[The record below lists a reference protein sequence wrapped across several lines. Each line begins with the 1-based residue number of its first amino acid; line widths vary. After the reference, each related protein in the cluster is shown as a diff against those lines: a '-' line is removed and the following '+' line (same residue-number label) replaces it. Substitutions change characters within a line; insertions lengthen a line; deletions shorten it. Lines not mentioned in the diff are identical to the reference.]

1 MNRKT
6 ITIIGLQTVIIVVL
20 FWVLVFYG
28 KDEYEAATSEKDE
41 VIASPSLVT
50 TENGAAVVTLSAE
63 SQKQSGIAT
72 TTLQAA
78 THEAAVSTFGTVVGI
93 DTLMEMRTRYL
104 TAVAEA
110 GVIHASITNSKQ
122 DYVRLRLL
130 NQDGRNVSDRVV
142 AAAESTWKTDQARL
156 NASETTAASLRD
168 AMRQQWGQTL
178 ADWAAQA
185 SPTDGFQRLMKH
197 QDVLLQVTLPIAAA
211 TPAKDSTLQ
220 LESSV
225 NQGETIAATFVS
237 VAPQA
242 DATVQGKTFYYRA
255 PAESL
260 RMGMRV
266 TARLSEADK
275 AQVGVVVPAT
285 AVVWYANQP
294 WAYRKQGNNQ
304 FVRTPIT
311 TETEVD
317 DGWFNTTGVKAGD
330 MVVTTGAQLLLSE
343 EFKYQIKN
351 ENED

>member
-1 MNRKT
+1 MNKKT
-6 ITIIGLQTVIIVVL
+6 LVIIGLQTVIIVVL

-28 KDEYEAATSEKDE
+28 KDEYEAATNEKDE

-72 TTLQAA
+72 TTLQGT

-104 TAVAEA
+104 TAAAEA
-110 GVIHASITNSKQ
+110 NVIRASIGNSKQ
-122 DYVRLRLL
+122 DYERLRLL
-130 NQDGRNVSDRVV
+130 NQDGRNVSDRAV
-142 AAAESTWKTDQARL
+142 AAAESAWKAEQARL

-185 SPTDGFQRLMKH
+185 TPTNDFQRLLKY
-197 QDVLLQVTLPIAAA
+197 QDVLLQVTLPIATA
-211 TPAKDSTLQ
+211 TPAKNSTLQ
-220 LESSV
+220 IEPSGS
-225 NQGETIAATFVS
+225 QGKTIAATFIS
-237 VAPQA
+237 AAPQT
-242 DATVQGKTFYYRA
+242 DTTIQGKTFYYRA
-255 PAESL
+255 PAEQL
-260 RMGMRV
+260 RAGMRV

-275 AQVGVVVPAT
+275 AQSGVIVPAN
-285 AVVWYANQP
+285 AVVWYANQA
-294 WAYRKQGNNQ
+294 WLYRKQGNDK

-311 TETEVD
+311 TDIEVD
-317 DGWFNTTGVKAGD
+317 DGWFNTTGLKAGD
-330 MVVTTGAQLLLSE
+330 AVVTTGAQLLLSE